1 MADEKDRLGKKL
13 KDREKAEEDLFFEKQ
28 DAEKLARL
36 KATAEQAI
44 AAPPPG
50 KGFCPWCNT
59 PLVHVKMHGIGVEQC
74 PKDCG
79 IWLAAD
85 QVETLAQ
92 REHDGWLAKYFYRPR
107 LDG

>member
-1 MADEKDRLGKKL
+1 MEDPKDRLGKKL
-13 KDREKAEEDLFFEKQ
+13 QDREKAAEDTYFEEQER
-28 DAEKLARL
+28 AKLAKL
-36 KATAEQAI
+36 KAVQ
-44 AAPPPG
+44 AAPPAAGAPG
-50 KGFCPWCNT
+50 QGNCPWCGT
-59 PLVHVKMHGIGVEQC
+59 PLVHVKLHGIGVEQC

-79 IWLAAD
+79 IWLPAN